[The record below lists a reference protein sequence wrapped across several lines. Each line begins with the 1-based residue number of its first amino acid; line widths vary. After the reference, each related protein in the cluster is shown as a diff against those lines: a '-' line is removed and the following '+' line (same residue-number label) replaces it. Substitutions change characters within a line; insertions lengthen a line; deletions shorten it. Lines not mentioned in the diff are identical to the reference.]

1 MHNLIPS
8 VIDAM
13 KIKEKC
19 IKENHYILRPTYVAI
34 ISAKH
39 YQSSAFHHLQD
50 MNRIHS
56 LNEFSR
62 SFKNESNDKP
72 VTIVT
77 VGGGPDKHLWHKNT
91 MECAID

>member
-1 MHNLIPS
+1 
-8 VIDAM
+8 
-13 KIKEKC
+13 
-19 IKENHYILRPTYVAI
+19 
-34 ISAKH
+34 
-39 YQSSAFHHLQD
+39 

-77 VGGGPDKHLWHKNT
+77 VGGGPDKHLWHKST

>member
-1 MHNLIPS
+1 MPWKLKKNVLKKTITYS
-8 VIDAM
+8 G
-13 KIKEKC
+13 
-19 IKENHYILRPTYVAI
+19 PTYVAI